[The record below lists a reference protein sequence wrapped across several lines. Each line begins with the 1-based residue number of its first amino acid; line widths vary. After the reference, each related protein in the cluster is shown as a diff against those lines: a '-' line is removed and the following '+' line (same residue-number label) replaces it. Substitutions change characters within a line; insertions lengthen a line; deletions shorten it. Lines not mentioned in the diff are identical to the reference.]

1 MGPTPTTTP
10 TTTNDTRKVWVFE
23 IREVISNDFE
33 VIAKTKAEALRLL
46 KEHQHDYTDDAYDF
60 YHKNPEYKVHRVD
73 GSHQWHKDMAP
84 QLTDKYEQKL
94 VTKES
99 RYINE
104 QAYKVWERVE

>member
-46 KEHQHDYTDDAYDF
+46 KEHQDDYTDEGYAVER
-60 YHKNPEYKVHRVD
+60 KNPEQKVDRGD
-73 GSHQWHKDMAP
+73 GSEKWHKDSGHK
-84 QLTDKYEQKL
+84 LTDKYEEKL
-94 VTKES
+94 VAKES

-104 QAYKVWERVE
+104 QIYKVWERVE